1 MKRLWFIFLLIA
13 TLGLLPVAALAD
25 NVALGKTVTGSGYFD
40 SSQIEIFP
48 YDNVTDGRYNDS
60 GEGGDWS
67 FWLTPGTEQGDR
79 TRVCRYRLGS
89 PVHR

>member
-48 YDNVTDGRYNDS
+48 YDNV
-60 GEGGDWS
+60 
-67 FWLTPGTEQGDR
+67 
-79 TRVCRYRLGS
+79 
-89 PVHR
+89 HRWTL